1 MNYEK
6 QLNYPN
12 KASVGNLQTQFNER
26 LSGLLDRYNDLCNGP
41 VYTRRANQLG
51 GCSKHVTRAV
61 VSNSWVQW
69 YLCGV
74 VASLPI
80 RGVLVVTVSYVD
92 TKYSLYCAMPH
103 VCIVAY
109 QYIVVTPVLTGI
121 ASCGTHFQNSLP
133 QCYAHSSYTCHFH
146 TTAM

>member
-12 KASVGNLQTQFNER
+12 MASVGNLQTQFSER

-41 VYTRRANQLG
+41 LYTHRPNQLRRNKRR
-51 GCSKHVTRAV
+51 SKHVTRAV

-74 VASLPI
+74 IASLPI

-92 TKYSLYCAMPH
+92 TRYSLYCAMPH

-109 QYIVVTPVLTGI
+109 QYIVVTLVLT
-121 ASCGTHFQNSLP
+121 
-133 QCYAHSSYTCHFH
+133 
-146 TTAM
+146 

>member
-1 MNYEK
+1 M
-6 QLNYPN
+6 
-12 KASVGNLQTQFNER
+12 ASVGNLQTQFSER

-41 VYTRRANQLG
+41 VSTRRPNQLG
-51 GCSKHVTRAV
+51 QKPLKACNPSSGQQCRPV
-61 VSNSWVQW
+61 VQIQW

-74 VASLPI
+74 IASLPI
-80 RGVLVVTVSYVD
+80 CGVLVVTVSYVD
-92 TKYSLYCAMPH
+92 TKYTLYCAMPH

-109 QYIVVTPVLTGI
+109 QYIVVTPVLTWI

-133 QCYAHSSYTCHFH
+133 QCHAHSSYTCHFN